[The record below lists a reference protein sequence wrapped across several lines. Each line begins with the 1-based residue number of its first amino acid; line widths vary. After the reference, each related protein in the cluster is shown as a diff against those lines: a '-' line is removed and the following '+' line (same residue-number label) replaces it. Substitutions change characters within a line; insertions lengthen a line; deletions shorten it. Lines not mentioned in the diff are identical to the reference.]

1 MLLARL
7 LERGITNGRLTVID
21 ARGRKHEFGQDA
33 SPAVAIR
40 LHDRALHWRLL
51 LNPALAAGEAYMD
64 GTLTMERGS
73 LYDFLDLVGRNS
85 EGVRKGTLADRLSL
99 LLRRLHQHNSARLS
113 RRNVAH
119 HYDISER
126 LYDLF
131 LDRDRQ
137 YSCAYFPDGDES
149 LETAQLR
156 KKQHIAAKLLLKPGQ
171 RVLDI
176 GCGWGGLALYLAE
189 TWGVDVTG
197 ITLAENQ
204 VDHARQRLERASAGD
219 RVRFAL
225 RDYRDQTG
233 SFERIVS
240 VGMFEHV
247 GIVNYRSFFDKL
259 AELLADDG
267 VALLH
272 TIGRCEP
279 PGATNAWLRKYIFP
293 GGYSPALSEVL
304 PAIEQAGLWVTDIE
318 VLRLHYAYTLRHWRR
333 RLIANWGEV
342 AALHGER
349 FCRMWDFYLAGC
361 EMAFRYDRLAVFQ
374 IQLSKSIEAVP
385 LTRDYMFETERRVR
399 RERHEAA
406 DQAA

>member
-7 LERGITNGRLTVID
+7 LDRGITKGRLTVID
-21 ARGRKHEFGQDA
+21 ADGHAHVFGREPH
-33 SPAVAIR
+33 PAVAIR
-40 LHDRALHWRLL
+40 LHDHALHWRMLV
-51 LNPALAAGEAYMD
+51 NPALATGEAYMD
-64 GTLTMERGS
+64 GTLTVEDGS
-73 LYDFLDLVGRNS
+73 LYDFLDLIGRNS
-85 EGVRKGTLADRLSL
+85 EDVRKGAFADWLSQV
-99 LLRRLHQHNSARLS
+99 LRKFHQYNPVRRA
-113 RRNVAH
+113 RRNAAH

-131 LDRDRQ
+131 LDHDRQ
-137 YSCAYFPDGDES
+137 YSCAYFLDPDES

-176 GCGWGGLALYLAE
+176 GCGWGGLAIYLADA
-189 TWGVDVTG
+189 WGVDVTG

-204 VDHARQRLERASAGD
+204 VGHASERLDQARVRD
-219 RVRFAL
+219 RVHFAL

-233 SFERIVS
+233 RFDRIVS

-247 GIVNYRSFFDKL
+247 GVTHYRAFFDKL
-259 AELLADDG
+259 ADLLADDG

-272 TIGRCEP
+272 TIGRSEP

-304 PAIEQAGLWVTDIE
+304 PAIEAAGLWVTDIE
-318 VLRLHYAYTLRHWRR
+318 VLRMHYAYTLRQWRR
-333 RLIANWGEV
+333 RLLANRSEV
-342 AALHGER
+342 VALHGER
-349 FCRMWDFYLAGC
+349 FCRMWEFYLAGC
-361 EMAFRYDRLAVFQ
+361 EMAFRYDRMAVFQ
-374 IQLSKSIEAVP
+374 IQLSKRVDTVP
-385 LTRDYMFETERRVR
+385 LTRDYMFETERRLQ
-399 RERHEAA
+399 REHRDAA